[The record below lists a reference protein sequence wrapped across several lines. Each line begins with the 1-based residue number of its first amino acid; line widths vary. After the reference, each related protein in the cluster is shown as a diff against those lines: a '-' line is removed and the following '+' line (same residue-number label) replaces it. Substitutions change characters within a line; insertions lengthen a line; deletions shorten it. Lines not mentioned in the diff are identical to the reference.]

1 MYDRMRHLTLLRD
14 LPLTA
19 TIMLFGLPASLQSII
34 STFLWAT
41 SPTTPNT
48 SLLTF
53 QLRHQHAVTNNSR
66 IIFSDFT
73 PGASFAGDETQF
85 TIHAQKSNIP
95 RPESHSAFMAAR
107 ANREPGLTPMLDW
120 DEWEV
125 DTPDVS
131 KRSTLLQL
139 GRMAYNTYA
148 MDNSTAGEWYD
159 ISDGWNSDPFGWQP
173 EDDGMRG
180 HIFVSTDNSTVVI
193 AIKGTS
199 APWIAGGGGPT
210 VIKDKKNDNLLF
222 SCCCARVGPTW
233 STVCDCYESGYRCD
247 SDCVEEAM
255 KEDGLFY
262 PMGLVGP
269 FSFSPVYFNS
279 SLLLIFPGPLQQRYL
294 FVPRCQYLVNWSLS
308 WRRFGCSH
316 GGYLWSSSSC
326 L

>member
-1 MYDRMRHLTLLRD
+1 MF
-14 LPLTA
+14 
-19 TIMLFGLPASLQSII
+19 FGLPASLQGII

-66 IIFSDFT
+66 IIFSDFK
-73 PGASFAGDETQF
+73 PGASLAGDETQF

-107 ANREPGLTPMLDW
+107 ANREPRFTPIVHW
-120 DEWEV
+120 NEWEV
-125 DTPDVS
+125 DIPDVS

-139 GRMAYNTYA
+139 GRMSYNTYA
-148 MDNSTAGEWYD
+148 MDNSTAGDWYD

-173 EDDGMRG
+173 EEDGMRG

-199 APWIAGGGGPT
+199 APWIVGGGGPT

-233 STVCDCYESGYRCD
+233 STVCDCYDSGYRCD
-247 SDCVEEAM
+247 SDCIEEAM
-255 KEDGLFY
+255 KDDGLFY
-262 PMGLVGP
+262 PMGLV
-269 FSFSPVYFNS
+269 SPSPLVYQYF
-279 SLLLIFPGPLQQRYL
+279 SLLLIFPGPLPQRYL
-294 FVPRCQYLVNWSLS
+294 FVPKCQYMVNWSLS
-308 WRRFGCSH
+308 WRRFGRSH
-316 GGYLWSSSSC
+316 GRYLWSSSSC